1 MKYTIPELTRV
12 EGHGGIDVTL
22 KGNKVEDVKFNIFEG
37 PRFFE
42 SMIKGH
48 YYDKIPDITRRICAI
63 CTASH
68 SLASIGAIEN
78 AFAVEPTPQTALL
91 RDLLIHGET
100 IESHALHVFMLAL
113 PDYLGYPDAI
123 TMASEYPDAVK
134 NALELKKTGNMIHT
148 LLSGREVHG
157 MNERVGGFSTI
168 PREEDLVK
176 LRDSLSRVK
185 PVGELAVELLKNY
198 EPPAYNNSDNLLI
211 AIDPGEKFGFLG
223 DYIITSNGEKIHQ
236 SRYKEI
242 TNEST
247 VNHSYAKHSLYNDEP
262 FMVGS
267 LPRVI
272 LNGEKLENSAKDLF
286 LEHKALL
293 LQSNSISN
301 NLAQALELVHC
312 IERSIQDIDVLL
324 SNGLTQEGIME
335 VKVFESRGIN
345 AVEAPRGT
353 LYHDYTFNDKGE
365 ITKANIITPTA
376 QNAAN
381 IEKDV
386 KVIAENLVK
395 SEEKKVK
402 EALELMVRAYDP
414 CISCS
419 VHLTHIK

>member
-78 AFAVEPTPQTALL
+78 AFELEPTPQIALL

-247 VNHSYAKHSLYNDEP
+247 VNHSYAKHSLYNGEP